1 MRNPR
6 RPQPGRAYTI
16 SCTDEEMEVIRA
28 GAARAGMKVSPW
40 FVQCA
45 LTVDPWAQ
53 EHRRL
58 TLDASQQRYIV
69 RAVDGI
75 IRGFHSNDDPP
86 SQFTHDLRALFEAR
100 LGTMFR
106 QGRVDKALT
115 LLKTVFGDER
125 AELIAAAFMPDA
137 KATSAP
143 LEKRG
148 KSEPKTEKE
157 SDRDRPPQ
165 GEFRF

>member
-1 MRNPR
+1 MRKPR
-6 RPQPGRAYTI
+6 RSQPGRAYTI

-53 EHRRL
+53 EHRQL

-75 IRGFHSNDDPP
+75 IRGFHSNVDPP
-86 SQFTHDLRALFEAR
+86 SQFTDDLRALFEAR
-100 LGTMFR
+100 LGTIFG
-106 QGRVDKALT
+106 QGRDDKALT
-115 LLKTVFGDER
+115 LLRTVFGDEC

-143 LEKRG
+143 LEKQG
-148 KSEPKTEKE
+148 KSEPKTEE
-157 SDRDRPPQ
+157 VSGRARSSQ
-165 GEFRF
+165 GAFSF